1 MNKYYI
7 VQVLEKDKEEVH
19 ALIEQRFEEN
29 QLEQALQKMSL
40 LQKCM
45 DTERCIIEIVKW
57 QNDAEV
63 DVIFAIQ
70 EEVCLHKDIIQK
82 FGTKK

>member
-29 QLEQALQKMSL
+29 QLEAVLQKMSL
-40 LQKCM
+40 LKKCM

-63 DVIFAIQ
+63 DVIFAI
-70 EEVCLHKDIIQK
+70 
-82 FGTKK
+82 